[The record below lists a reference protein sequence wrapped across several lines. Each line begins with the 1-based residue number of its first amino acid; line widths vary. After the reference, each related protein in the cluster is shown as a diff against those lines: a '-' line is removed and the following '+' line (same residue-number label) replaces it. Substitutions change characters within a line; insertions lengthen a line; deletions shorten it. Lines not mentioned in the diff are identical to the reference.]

1 MNRLLSGALACIA
14 MATPL
19 LSLASSHREAPLV
32 AGEPRE
38 DGTDVYAFRSYEP
51 GRADFVT
58 LIANYIP
65 FQDPQ
70 GGPNFYA
77 LDTNTTY
84 TIDVFNTGD
93 AKSHISFEFNFKT
106 MNKGLT
112 VPVGSK
118 NVAVPLV
125 NIGPVDKDGKTLN
138 SSQSYTVVVA

>member
-77 LDTNTTY
+77 LDTNALY

-93 AKSHISFEFNFKT
+93 AISRLSFQFQFRNIT
-106 MNKGLT
+106 
-112 VPVGSK
+112 K
-118 NVAVPLV
+118 NIAV
-125 NIGPVDKDGKTLN
+125 
-138 SSQSYTVVVA
+138 